1 MSAWH
6 ESTELEQNETLK
18 ATHST
23 GNAEVT
29 NMIEAL
35 LGGLGILLAIVLVL
49 AIAAFFFGYYNRI
62 IVLSN
67 RADNAWSQI
76 DVQLKKRA
84 DLVPNLVETVRGYM
98 AHEQKA
104 IEMVT
109 QARERMLSSGDVKE
123 RMDASN
129 ALTGALKTIFALAE
143 NYPALRASEN
153 FKLLQEELD
162 GIESK
167 IAYARQF
174 YNDAV
179 LGYNNAISTVPGRW
193 FAGMMGRTTQRPYL
207 EIPEAERAPV
217 KVQF

>member
-1 MSAWH
+1 VKDLVGLSWIGILGLLFVVAI
-6 ESTELEQNETLK
+6 
-18 ATHST
+18 
-23 GNAEVT
+23 V
-29 NMIEAL
+29 AL
-35 LGGLGILLAIVLVL
+35 L
-49 AIAAFFFGYYNRI
+49 FSTYNRI

-67 RADNAWSQI
+67 QADNAWSQI

-84 DLVPNLVETVRGYM
+84 DLVPNLVETVKGYM
-98 AHEQKA
+98 QHEQKA

-109 QARERMLSSGDVKE
+109 QARERMLGAGDVKE
-123 RMDASN
+123 RMDAGN
-129 ALTGALKTIFALAE
+129 ALAGALKTIFALAE

-153 FKLLQEELD
+153 FKLLQEQLD

-174 YNDAV
+174 YNDSV
-179 LGYNNAISTVPGRW
+179 LSYNNAISTIPGRW

-217 KVQF
+217 KVTF

>member
-1 MSAWH
+1 
-6 ESTELEQNETLK
+6 
-18 ATHST
+18 
-23 GNAEVT
+23 
-29 NMIEAL
+29 MIWLA
-35 LGGLGILLAIVLVL
+35 GLAFVVIAIIAVVLVF
-49 AIAAFFFGYYNRI
+49 AYYYNSI

-67 RADNAWSQI
+67 RVDNAWSQI

-84 DLVPNLVETVRGYM
+84 DLVPNLVETVKGYM
-98 AHEQKA
+98 KHEQKA

-109 QARERMLSSGDVKE
+109 QARERMLGASDPKE
-123 RMDASN
+123 RMDAGN
-129 ALTGALKTIFALAE
+129 ALAGALKTIFALAE

-153 FKLLQEELD
+153 FKLLQEQLD

-179 LGYNNAISTVPGRW
+179 LSYNNMISTLPGRW
-193 FAGMMGRTTQRPYL
+193 FAGVMGRTQQRPYL

-217 KVQF
+217 KVTF

>member
-1 MSAWH
+1 VFVNKNLRCRGLSKKVLI
-6 ESTELEQNETLK
+6 SIRGTGSLEVKDLVGL
-18 ATHST
+18 SWI
-23 GNAEVT
+23 G
-29 NMIEAL
+29 I
-35 LGGLGILLAIVLVL
+35 LGILLIVAIVALL
-49 AIAAFFFGYYNRI
+49 FSTYNRI

-67 RADNAWSQI
+67 QADNAWSQI

-84 DLVPNLVETVRGYM
+84 DLVPNLVETVKGYM
-98 AHEQKA
+98 QHEQKA

-109 QARERMLSSGDVKE
+109 QARERMLGAGDVKE
-123 RMDASN
+123 RMDAGN
-129 ALTGALKTIFALAE
+129 ALAGALKTIFALAE

-153 FKLLQEELD
+153 FKLLQEQLD

-174 YNDAV
+174 YNDSV
-179 LGYNNAISTVPGRW
+179 LSYNNAISTIPGRW

-217 KVQF
+217 KVTF

>member
-1 MSAWH
+1 
-6 ESTELEQNETLK
+6 
-18 ATHST
+18 
-23 GNAEVT
+23 V
-29 NMIEAL
+29 
-35 LGGLGILLAIVLVL
+35 GLSWIGILGLLLIVAIVVIL
-49 AIAAFFFGYYNRI
+49 FSTYNRI

-67 RADNAWSQI
+67 QADNAWSQI

-84 DLVPNLVETVRGYM
+84 DLVPNLVETVKGYM
-98 AHEQKA
+98 QHEQKA

-109 QARERMLSSGDVKE
+109 QARERMLGAGDVKE
-123 RMDASN
+123 RMDAGN
-129 ALTGALKTIFALAE
+129 ALAGALKTIFALAE

-153 FKLLQEELD
+153 FKLLQEQLD

-174 YNDAV
+174 YNDSV
-179 LGYNNAISTVPGRW
+179 LSYNNAISTIPGRW

-217 KVQF
+217 KVTF